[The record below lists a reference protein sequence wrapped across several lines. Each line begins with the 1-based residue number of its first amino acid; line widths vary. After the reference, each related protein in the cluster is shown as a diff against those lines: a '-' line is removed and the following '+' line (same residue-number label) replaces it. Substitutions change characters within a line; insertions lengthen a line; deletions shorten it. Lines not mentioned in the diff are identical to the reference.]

1 MKIIDDTIES
11 LEKCKDY
18 YADICINVSG
28 CFQNYLSSASDV
40 LIEKM
45 QNDLKFNMFSDI
57 DLKSEDNT
65 KEIFETFDRFFF
77 PFGRFPAM
85 NELTVVPTGDVPS
98 FVQSSDV
105 ISPFELYKWYNL
117 GDTGGLV
124 YIHFLA
130 ALNVHLVGDK
140 MISKNATSQ
149 FFHNLSMQALSKSND
164 TILLNLMQ

>member
-45 QNDLKFNMFSDI
+45 QNDLKFNMFSNI

-77 PFGRFPAM
+77 P
-85 NELTVVPTGDVPS
+85 
-98 FVQSSDV
+98 
-105 ISPFELYKWYNL
+105 
-117 GDTGGLV
+117 LV
-124 YIHFLA
+124 DFL
-130 ALNVHLVGDK
+130 
-140 MISKNATSQ
+140 Q
-149 FFHNLSMQALSKSND
+149 
-164 TILLNLMQ
+164 